1 MITEHTNSLKKQLG
15 DFSYYVYE
23 HYADGVL
30 IYVGKGSAS
39 GYRYK
44 DHHSRNK
51 AWNIIAEEADVIESK
66 IVAWRE
72 NDADALN
79 CERSVYLDHINA
91 GVTTLTNTNPPAGKT
106 RNVEVKVQD
115 TEAIEAWKKES
126 KTWQAR
132 AEARNGALKNNIKLK
147 KHRSFLLDELVD
159 AKEMIKELSDA
170 K

>member
-1 MITEHTNSLKKQLG
+1 MKITEHANSLKKQG
-15 DFSYYVYE
+15 DYHYYVYE

-30 IYVGKGSAS
+30 MYVGKGSAS
-39 GYRYK
+39 TYRYK
-44 DHHSRNK
+44 DHRNRNK
-51 AWNIIAEEADVIESK
+51 VWNIVAEEADVIESK

-91 GVTTLTNTNPPAGKT
+91 GVTTLTNANPPAGVT
-106 RNVEVKVQD
+106 RDVEVKVED
-115 TEAIEAWKKES
+115 TEAMQALKEEVDKWRKRYDVKES
-126 KTWQAR
+126 LYKTSM
-132 AEARNGALKNNIKLK
+132 KLR
-147 KHRSFLLDELVD
+147 KHRTFLLDELID